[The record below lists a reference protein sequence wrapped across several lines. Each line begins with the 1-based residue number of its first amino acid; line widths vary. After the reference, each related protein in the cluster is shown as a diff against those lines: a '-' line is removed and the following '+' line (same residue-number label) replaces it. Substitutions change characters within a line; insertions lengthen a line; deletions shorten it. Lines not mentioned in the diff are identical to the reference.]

1 MDYIHKLLQMGV
13 YVEFDNFGKE
23 YYVDREARRE
33 GYGLFVHDTDR
44 VECLKTLIDEGYGK
58 QLLASCDVCLKTCLR
73 TYGGW
78 GYDHVLVNIV
88 PMMEDAG
95 IQKAAIDDLLIHN
108 PAEFLDNG
116 GL

>member
-1 MDYIHKLLQMGV
+1 M
-13 YVEFDNFGKE
+13 
-23 YYVDREARRE
+23 
-33 GYGLFVHDTDR
+33 
-44 VECLKTLIDEGYGK
+44 
-58 QLLASCDVCLKTCLR
+58 CLKTCLR

-95 IQKAAIDDLLIHN
+95 ISQAAIDDLLIHN